1 MDGAVNAVA
10 SVARTVLLA
19 LPTSDVSAF
28 EPVGGLVFPVRLT
41 DGALPGGL
49 PPRFR
54 AIDVGGASSVVR
66 ETRILSE
73 TKAQAV
79 VMRANG
85 APTDSALVTAARRLD
100 LPIVMIRRPQDR
112 GVRPARSIEAVLEWL
127 TLKTKLVETMDQ
139 PSLNRTSD

>member
-1 MDGAVNAVA
+1 MSSADIVIDALDPFAEQSVRALRLALRKVDVPHVTYRRSVWDRHPLDRWIEVGTLDGAVNAVA

-28 EPVGGLVFPVRLT
+28 ELVGGLVFPVRLT

-73 TKAQAV
+73 TKPGRGDAGE
-79 VMRANG
+79 RG
-85 APTDSALVTAARRLD
+85 AD
-100 LPIVMIRRPQDR
+100 
-112 GVRPARSIEAVLEWL
+112 G
-127 TLKTKLVETMDQ
+127 
-139 PSLNRTSD
+139 